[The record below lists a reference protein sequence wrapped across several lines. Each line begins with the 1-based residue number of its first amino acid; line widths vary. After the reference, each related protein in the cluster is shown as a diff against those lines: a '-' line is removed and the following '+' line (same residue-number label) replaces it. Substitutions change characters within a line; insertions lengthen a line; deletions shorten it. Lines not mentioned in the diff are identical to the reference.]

1 MATAKSAPKKATTPR
16 RKPASKAESVQTP
29 VEEKVQT
36 PPTSCHNGPEM
47 KEIKAEDLPPAF
59 KAFIEKM
66 SERAH
71 QESPEGK
78 VEHILHVLKG
88 SSATEVR
95 HIMEDVGT
103 ALIRKAEDKQRKAER
118 KLDEMRK
125 DHSRY

>member
-16 RKPASKAESVQTP
+16 RKPVPKTEPVQTP

-36 PPTSCHNGPEM
+36 PPTSCHNGPDRTEG
-47 KEIKAEDLPPAF
+47 LPPVL

-88 SSATEVR
+88 SSVTEAR
-95 HIMEDVGT
+95 NILEDVGT
-103 ALIRKAEDKQRKAER
+103 ALTRKAEDKQRKAER
-118 KLDEMRK
+118 KLYEMRK
-125 DHSRY
+125 DHSLY